1 MPPPGWQ
8 PPVPQKS
15 GPSGG
20 LIAGI
25 FAVVV
30 VLLIG
35 IGAVV
40 FFVASG
46 DDDSG
51 DPVAAPS
58 ESTTE
63 ESPDQ
68 PEETEEGSEPT
79 DAPDDGPSGEESD
92 LLPAVAI
99 RRHQWE
105 LLSSIVVPCDEVGE
119 SAVTSALI
127 ASGCQEVHVGLY
139 VDSNREYA
147 VTAGVIDCG
156 DDNAAMDMRS
166 AVNMALP
173 SGWTLEPSLINTV
186 FYFYLNAL
194 PEDSGI
200 EDEVTQVQGSR
211 DPYGQYFIYALGAGY
226 DGSPGSTDFTWDLEF
241 ALSYDLTG

>member
-139 VDSNREYA
+139 VDNTQRYV

-156 DDNAAMDMRS
+156 SASAAIDMENAVD
-166 AVNMALP
+166 AVLP
-173 SGWTLEPSLINTV
+173 ITWTSSPTPIDQV
-186 FYFYLNAL
+186 FYFAV
-194 PEDSGI
+194 PEGSGI
-200 EDEVTQVQGSR
+200 DENTQIQGSR
-211 DPYGQYFIYALGAGY
+211 DDYGQYFIYTMGAGY
-226 DGSPGSTDFTWDLEF
+226 DGSPGDLFVTWDLEF
-241 ALSYDLTG
+241 ALSDHLGE